1 MSTYAMKQKIKAV
14 VFPAANQVK
23 VQEFELQE
31 CGPEDVLVRSIYSM
45 VSSGT
50 ELRCLGGDSHFP
62 MIPGYAVIGEI
73 IALGEKVTGYR
84 VGDLITGRSC
94 PRFVLGINQ
103 PCGGHASH
111 HVFPATGEDRPVL
124 LPQGAK
130 PLDYVMAEPGS
141 ISLRGVDA
149 AWPQVGETAVVIGQ
163 GLIGALSA
171 GWLHARG
178 CRVVVSD
185 FEERRLDRAM
195 GWGALAAVKGSEPD
209 AEARIRTYINQGADI
224 VVESSGAS
232 GGAMLAY
239 SLVRPT
245 PRGAHGS
252 SYYRGEPIQNFV
264 NKWPRLVMQASYDN
278 KVTVHPHGFFP
289 GEGITV
295 ITPSDRSW
303 QDRQRS
309 VEGIRKGEIK
319 ASSFLDKVISFEEAP
334 TAYFAMRD
342 DKNAIFS
349 LVFDWAKA

>member
-1 MSTYAMKQKIKAV
+1 MSTYAMKQRIKAV
-14 VFPAANQVK
+14 VFTAPNQIK
-23 VQEFELQE
+23 VQEFDLQE

-50 ELRCLGGDSHFP
+50 ELRCLGGDSQFP
-62 MIPGYAVIGEI
+62 MIPGYATIGEI
-73 IALGEKVTGYR
+73 IQIGEKVTGYR

-124 LPQGAK
+124 LPPGAK
-130 PLDYVMAEPGS
+130 PIDYVMAEPGS
-141 ISLRGVDA
+141 ISLRGVDGA
-149 AWPQVGETAVVIGQ
+149 RPVAGETAVVIGQ

-171 GWLHARG
+171 AWLHSRG
-178 CRVVVSD
+178 CRVIVSD
-185 FEERRLDRAM
+185 FEQRRLDRAM
-195 GWGALAAVKGSEPD
+195 GWGAAAAVKGSEPD
-209 AEARIRTYINQGADI
+209 AEARIRSFINHGADI
-224 VVESSGAS
+224 VVESSGAIP
-232 GGAMLAY
+232 GVKLAFN
-239 SLVRPT
+239 LIKPK

-252 SYYRGEPIQNFV
+252 GFYRGEPIASHVGQ
-264 NKWPRLVMQASYDN
+264 WSRLIMQASYE
-278 KVTVHPHGFFP
+278 KEISVHPHGFFP
-289 GEGITV
+289 GEGVTI
-295 ITPSDRSW
+295 ITPSDRAW
-303 QDRQRS
+303 EDRQRS

-319 ASSFLDKVISFEEAP
+319 AASFLDKVISFEEAP

>member
-1 MSTYAMKQKIKAV
+1 MSTYAMKQRIKAV

-31 CGPEDVLVRSIYSM
+31 CGPEDVMVRSIYTM

-50 ELRCLGGDSHFP
+50 ELRCLGGGASYP
-62 MIPGYAVIGEI
+62 MIPGYATIGEI
-73 IALGEKVTGYR
+73 IKIGEKVTGYR

-111 HVFPATGEDRPVL
+111 HIFPATGEDRPVL
-124 LPQGAK
+124 LPVGAK
-130 PLDYVMAEPGS
+130 PLDYVMAELGS
-141 ISLRGVDA
+141 ISLRGVDGA
-149 AWPQVGETAVVIGQ
+149 RPVTGETAVVIGQ

-171 GWLHARG
+171 AWLHSRG
-178 CRVVVSD
+178 CRVIVSD
-185 FEERRLDRAM
+185 FEQRRLDRAM
-195 GWGALAAVKGSEPD
+195 GWGAVAAIKGSEPD

-224 VVESSGAS
+224 VVESSGATP
-232 GGAMLAY
+232 GVKLAF
-239 SLVRPT
+239 SLIEPK

-252 SYYRGEPIQNFV
+252 AFYRGEPIASYVGQ
-264 NKWPRLVMQASYDN
+264 WSRIVMQASYDN
-278 KVTVHPHGFFP
+278 ELSIHPHGFFP
-289 GEGITV
+289 GEGVTI
-295 ITPSDRSW
+295 ITPSDRAW
-303 QDRQRS
+303 EDRQRS

-349 LVFDWAKA
+349 LVFDWANA